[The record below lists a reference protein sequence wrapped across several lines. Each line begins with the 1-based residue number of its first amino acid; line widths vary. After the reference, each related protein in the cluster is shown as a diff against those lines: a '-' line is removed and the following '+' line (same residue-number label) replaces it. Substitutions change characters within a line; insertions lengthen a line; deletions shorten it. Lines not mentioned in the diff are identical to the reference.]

1 MFCHANSTHALS
13 QGSGND
19 VGVDLDEMAFAV
31 RQPAPQ
37 LQEENA
43 MLAKDSKANLT
54 AKSGQSLLQQGS
66 KRRAP
71 LGDMSNLVAPLGNRT
86 ATAKDG
92 AKAVDPAAK
101 PRSATVRTAAKEPAV
116 AAVPTAPNSASGRA
130 VQPAAP
136 PSAPGTGLLGVAPRT
151 RSQTAMAA
159 RQQAGMSMSSLLQSR
174 SEAAVS
180 SKKPVAPA
188 SPLPDID
195 SEDRNNP
202 LAATEYVNDIYSYYR
217 RIEPKYRVSAAY
229 MASQADINEKMR
241 AILVDWLVEVHLK
254 FKLMPETLYLTV
266 NIIDRYLELKPVT
279 RRNLQLVGVTAML
292 IACKYEEIWAPEVR
306 DFVYIS
312 DKAYTREQILAME
325 KVVLNTLHFN
335 LTLPTPYNFL
345 ARFLKAAGAHLDKQ
359 VTMLASY
366 LSELAMVDAAML
378 KHSYSITSAAALYV
392 AMRTLGKAQPY
403 PKALARHSGYTE
415 EAVLPCAK
423 QLVALMQKAPSAS
436 LTAVYKKYSHAKFL
450 EISKTLVCT
459 AILEEENELLHLEVC
474 VEDVAGWELCS
485 GKQDDSTGE
494 RLCGCTATTAAMML
508 QPPHP
513 VGHSGR
519 RTPADR
525 PPTASCSALHT
536 TRTSVADIKFRPC
549 IDIHKGKVKQI
560 VGSTLVDLPGERKEE
575 ELKTNFVSDK
585 PSSWY
590 AQLYRNDGLAGGH
603 VIMLGSDDASRAT
616 ALEALSAWPGGLQM
630 GGGVTADNA
639 MQYLDAGAS
648 HVIVTS
654 YVFREGRLEEDRLA
668 QLVKLV
674 GRSRLVLDLSC
685 RQRDGQYWVV
695 TDRWQR
701 FSQLALSQASLA
713 HLAQSCDE
721 FLVHGVDV
729 EGMQLG
735 IDEGLVQLLGQWAPI
750 PVTYAG
756 GARTLEDLE
765 RVRGAGQGRVDIT
778 VGSALDI
785 FGGQLPYKDH
795 SQVALGAISLH
806 SAYADSHLRRL
817 PRDTDWDRGPSGWMG
832 FMQAMQSG
840 TSTEVSE
847 ELAVQII
854 SCVGGTDRR
863 VGGTELAVQIISCVG
878 GTNWKLRLYGAQEK
892 VFKSY
897 FKKPCEEELDR
908 SKPTRPEVW
917 KPPAACSPRWT
928 LPSVAW
934 RPRNQAWSQ
943 PRDDP
948 GLCILVSAHEG
959 LNWVAEVVGT
969 AVLCRIWSAKHG
981 HSKLLLCLPHKKLFV
996 LLVYRDHSDRT
1007 CASHSSRVGA
1017 SLRVMVEQVLEQR
1030 NPFTLG
1036 SIGTPDSASSSSS
1049 SMARVVALEI
1059 QWSDLQMADAQ
1070 HYYNWSPGSAAGS
1083 RSPSCL
1089 TPEPSAHGQA
1099 LGPTHTQPSA
1109 HASWATACGGPP
1121 LLFRQSAPDP
1131 RCCSTHPS
1139 THPPSSLACP
1149 PPHAPPH
1156 PATHPQGDPHGT
1168 YCPEPATH
1176 IHTGSLREPS
1186 ALSLAASQA
1195 AVKHPSCGPV
1205 PRSAQGLAG
1214 CASRDMGV
1222 AVQQGLY
1229 VPGGDAGQRVA
1240 GQGAKHRRRRNLGAG
1255 IQHRSHGAL
1264 PSLGQDHG
1272 LGASAHCL
1280 DQGIPCAGLRRKQR
1294 SCDVEPHIS
1303 LCHPH
1308 NPAAAA
1314 SAAQAVQAKEGPSKL
1329 PTPPAQKEDRGLI
1342 QGPSTQPLPG
1352 PTPSLLASV
1361 LTTMLAWP
1369 QALAAHVLPHS
1380 LTHPLPPL
1388 PASLHQPP
1396 TCPLLHR
1403 SPLSTVD
1410 GRLSP
1415 RHEALAPAAT
1425 LPSAHAPGHTLPLPA
1440 ALVPVCSQV
1449 QQPSAFGTVAQR
1461 AFSPDLSRHNIFNC
1475 VGAATARKPA
1485 SGRGRAELQPGSNS
1499 RTESRG
1505 GRMGGL
1511 PAGASAAVA
1520 LAPAGPSLGPWL
1532 HAKRGDQAGVT
1543 GVTSVTDPSSVMLAQ
1558 SWEEQ
1563 WDQGL
1568 VNKQVLGRLCHQA
1581 PQLLQQ
1587 HPPPAPAASTCG
1599 DRQGALSAPCT
1610 RPLSRRPSSSSSRSS
1625 SPRSRASAPTSLT
1638 SPGLDRHMSQ
1648 VLGRAGQPTC
1658 SNGYSLAYITR
1669 TAPSTLG
1676 TRSHSP
1682 TGGVTPS
1689 SCTSTPLE
1697 QLLCTDQCL
1706 EGSQGPGGIQ
1716 AVAALPK
1723 VAVGGH
1729 DWSTRN
1735 PQQLLHPSLCGGPS
1749 ASSLMTQG
1757 SDEQQI
1763 QYCVTQH
1770 LPAWLTSLPHPLQPP
1785 SPCTAGAPHS
1795 PPGSARAGATT
1806 CLPAL
1811 HKGNA
1816 RRTGPE
1822 PRPEPGPA
1830 AKPGSCSGSGPGTTA
1845 RPVPAPD
1852 HEPGVEAEPGARL
1865 DPGPGLLLGH
1875 GPGPGLGFEPGAV
1888 FGCGPPAHA
1897 QQGSRTSF
1905 TGFHLALPQQQQGRS
1920 PGCTQQGLQGAL
1932 QQQLGCRHASGVL
1945 LRSASC
1951 SRHAVD
1957 ENCHSMLQ
1965 PNPDSIHTTGD
1976 TTEVRAPGRVAGA
1989 TVALDGEV
1997 NAAAAARSQEG
2008 GRRLRQLSDQGGS
2021 SGARRRARRHSAL
2034 TLLQLSKAAGRQD
2047 AAQPTDQQQHRLG
2060 ARPLAWEELGSG
2072 FKLGGQQAQPN
2083 GGTAALLGAAAS
2095 QAQPRSQSQGRRV
2108 PGRKPRSLSHH
2119 ACSQAQ
2125 HVCSDLHQA
2134 GSQSERC
2141 STYPAADPH
2150 LTLQPGFECR
2160 TQLGPTRCSSPPAQP
2175 EASHPAQPCPP
2186 YLLPSMPDCP
2196 ADPLARPQLQ
2206 CRVPEAS
2213 TAHCAL
2219 GLPAC
2224 PSAACLATSPAILS
2238 ESLGRKSPILAPPPR
2253 LAGQVPAAARW
2264 TAASAVFTSRTV
2276 IMQFRDP
2283 HVPPMLRDFVKS
2295 DMRLLKL
2302 YESGLPSW
2310 AVFLPCYGLWYRPW
2324 MRTATWLLVTA
2335 ISIFSMAMG
2344 FYGKSHLLPG
2354 WQPGAE
2360 EAKEEAEQIQ
2370 ARTKDLSHVYLY
2382 KNVPLVRQA
2391 MATLSAR
2398 LFPSAHRIVEWLE
2411 RHAQVRL
2418 SILFTYVFSKS
2429 PLFISLMRLL
2439 RSAMGLLTQSLMPV
2453 GRAAQT
2459 LVAPVVSSLAW
2470 ATASVAAS
2478 LQPLVSTCLRL
2489 LEPIASLT
2497 RNLVTLLLGLVTLL
2511 SNLAALLLGPPCRLL
2526 WWLLVAGSHALL
2538 LLLQLGKVLLA
2549 GPLLLAKQL
2558 ACLATA
2564 AAAALSSQLQFLSA
2578 GMSMMGS
2585 TLKAGSKVF
2594 SRSAPAV
2601 KAAGRALS
2609 SARTTVAAAS
2619 QALPLSGLSAAAASA
2634 AHAASPGLNSGA
2646 ATSLHSSW
2654 LLVTWLSQE
2663 VGLLLDFFRNTLFRC
2678 VKALQA
2684 VVNCF
2689 IAMGLILNRHRVS
2702 LMMQSKRFLLTG
2714 PRRRYLP
2721 RAVAQRLASAPSIAL
2736 LPGLP
2741 PEALAA
2747 AAAAGMLDSPEPP
2760 TPRGRVPSHL
2770 DLAVS
2775 NMEGLRASMD
2785 NRTSRLDTR
2794 RGHTGDTL
2802 VRPLT
2807 DVSPTQRGVVYDGWR
2822 GLGHCDEME

>member
-1 MFCHANSTHALS
+1 LVLS
-13 QGSGND
+13 
-19 VGVDLDEMAFAV
+19 
-31 RQPAPQ
+31 PQ
-37 LQEENA
+37 LVCRVGRCR
-43 MLAKDSKANLT
+43 LSP
-54 AKSGQSLLQQGS
+54 GV
-66 KRRAP
+66 
-71 LGDMSNLVAPLGNRT
+71 LGIRHG
-86 ATAKDG
+86 
-92 AKAVDPAAK
+92 
-101 PRSATVRTAAKEPAV
+101 RSPVM
-116 AAVPTAPNSASGRA
+116 
-130 VQPAAP
+130 
-136 PSAPGTGLLGVAPRT
+136 T
-151 RSQTAMAA
+151 R
-159 RQQAGMSMSSLLQSR
+159 
-174 SEAAVS
+174 
-180 SKKPVAPA
+180 
-188 SPLPDID
+188 D
-195 SEDRNNP
+195 
-202 LAATEYVNDIYSYYR
+202 
-217 RIEPKYRVSAAY
+217 
-229 MASQADINEKMR
+229 
-241 AILVDWLVEVHLK
+241 
-254 FKLMPETLYLTV
+254 
-266 NIIDRYLELKPVT
+266 
-279 RRNLQLVGVTAML
+279 
-292 IACKYEEIWAPEVR
+292 C
-306 DFVYIS
+306 
-312 DKAYTREQILAME
+312 
-325 KVVLNTLHFN
+325 
-335 LTLPTPYNFL
+335 
-345 ARFLKAAGAHLDKQ
+345 
-359 VTMLASY
+359 
-366 LSELAMVDAAML
+366 
-378 KHSYSITSAAALYV
+378 
-392 AMRTLGKAQPY
+392 
-403 PKALARHSGYTE
+403 
-415 EAVLPCAK
+415 
-423 QLVALMQKAPSAS
+423 AS
-436 LTAVYKKYSHAKFL
+436 LFPLT
-450 EISKTLVCT
+450 
-459 AILEEENELLHLEVC
+459 
-474 VEDVAGWELCS
+474 
-485 GKQDDSTGE
+485 
-494 RLCGCTATTAAMML
+494 
-508 QPPHP
+508 
-513 VGHSGR
+513 
-519 RTPADR
+519 
-525 PPTASCSALHT
+525 
-536 TRTSVADIKFRPC
+536 
-549 IDIHKGKVKQI
+549 KVSI
-560 VGSTLVDLPGERKEE
+560 G
-575 ELKTNFVSDK
+575 
-585 PSSWY
+585 
-590 AQLYRNDGLAGGH
+590 
-603 VIMLGSDDASRAT
+603 
-616 ALEALSAWPGGLQM
+616 
-630 GGGVTADNA
+630 
-639 MQYLDAGAS
+639 
-648 HVIVTS
+648 
-654 YVFREGRLEEDRLA
+654 
-668 QLVKLV
+668 
-674 GRSRLVLDLSC
+674 
-685 RQRDGQYWVV
+685 
-695 TDRWQR
+695 
-701 FSQLALSQASLA
+701 
-713 HLAQSCDE
+713 
-721 FLVHGVDV
+721 
-729 EGMQLG
+729 
-735 IDEGLVQLLGQWAPI
+735 
-750 PVTYAG
+750 
-756 GARTLEDLE
+756 
-765 RVRGAGQGRVDIT
+765 
-778 VGSALDI
+778 
-785 FGGQLPYKDH
+785 
-795 SQVALGAISLH
+795 
-806 SAYADSHLRRL
+806 
-817 PRDTDWDRGPSGWMG
+817 
-832 FMQAMQSG
+832 
-840 TSTEVSE
+840 
-847 ELAVQII
+847 
-854 SCVGGTDRR
+854 
-863 VGGTELAVQIISCVG
+863 
-878 GTNWKLRLYGAQEK
+878 
-892 VFKSY
+892 
-897 FKKPCEEELDR
+897 
-908 SKPTRPEVW
+908 
-917 KPPAACSPRWT
+917 
-928 LPSVAW
+928 
-934 RPRNQAWSQ
+934 
-943 PRDDP
+943 
-948 GLCILVSAHEG
+948 
-959 LNWVAEVVGT
+959 
-969 AVLCRIWSAKHG
+969 IWSAKHG

-1059 QWSDLQMADAQ
+1059 QWSDLQGMDYSCPLHADGRLVLEASRVTKRIFRLMADAQ

-1099 LGPTHTQPSA
+1099 SGSTHPQPSA

-1195 AVKHPSCGPV
+1195 AGKHPSCGPV

-1240 GQGAKHRRRRNLGAG
+1240 GQGAKLRRRRNLGAG

-1264 PSLGQDHG
+1264 PTLGQDHG

-1342 QGPSTQPLPG
+1342 QGPSTPPLPG

-1361 LTTMLAWP
+1361 LATMLAWP

-1461 AFSPDLSRHNIFNC
+1461 AFSPDPSRHNIFNC
-1475 VGAATARKPA
+1475 VGAATASKPA

-1558 SWEEQ
+1558 SWEGQ

-1568 VNKQVLGRLCHQA
+1568 VIKQVLGRLCHQA
-1581 PQLLQQ
+1581 PQLLHQQ
-1587 HPPPAPAASTCG
+1587 PPPAPAASTCG

-1610 RPLSRRPSSSSSRSS
+1610 RPLSRRLSSSSSLSS
-1625 SPRSRASAPTSLT
+1625 SPRSGASAPTSLT

-1658 SNGYSLAYITR
+1658 SNGYSLAYVTH
-1669 TAPSTLG
+1669 TAPSALG

-1706 EGSQGPGGIQ
+1706 EGSQGPGGMQ

-1729 DWSTRN
+1729 DCSTRN
-1735 PQQLLHPSLCGGPS
+1735 PQQLLHSSLCGGPS

-1785 SPCTAGAPHS
+1785 SPCTAGAPHL

-1811 HKGNA
+1811 HKGDVG
-1816 RRTGPE
+1816 RTGPE

-1830 AKPGSCSGSGPGTTA
+1830 AKPGSCSGSGPSTTA

-1920 PGCTQQGLQGAL
+1920 PGCTRRGLQGAL
-1932 QQQLGCRHASGVL
+1932 QQQVGCRHASGVP

-1957 ENCHSMLQ
+1957 ENRHSMLQ

-1989 TVALDGEV
+1989 TVALEGEA
-1997 NAAAAARSQEG
+1997 NAAAAARSQES

-2095 QAQPRSQSQGRRV
+2095 QVQPRSQSQGRRV

-2141 STYPAADPH
+2141 SPYPAADPH

-2206 CRVPEAS
+2206 CRVPESS

-2344 FYGKSHLLPG
+2344 FY
-2354 WQPGAE
+2354 
-2360 EAKEEAEQIQ
+2360 
-2370 ARTKDLSHVYLY
+2370 DLY

-2578 GMSMMGS
+2578 GMSMMGR

-2601 KAAGRALS
+2601 KAAGRALT

-2785 NRTSRLDTR
+2785 SRTSRLDTR

-2822 GLGHCDEME
+2822 GMGHCGEME